1 MPRWKTNVGAFALG
15 LAVIATA
22 TPTFAAQRTAHQDWR
37 AARAQAIPDS
47 DMTLNG
53 GRASAIH
60 SCNDATASMKEYTW
74 GQETDQR
81 YRSCMAEH
89 GQAE

>member
-1 MPRWKTNVGAFALG
+1 MPRWKTNLGAFALG

-22 TPTFAAQRTAHQDWR
+22 TPTFAAQRTANHDWR

-47 DMTLNG
+47 DMTLSG
-53 GRASAIH
+53 GRASALRA
-60 SCNDATASMKEYTW
+60 CNGAVASMKEYTW
-74 GQETDQR
+74 GELADQH